1 MSDDVH
7 DQRFLFIGESD
18 ADSAKSRLVIA
29 KIPYVKK
36 KLESSRANWLKIIEI
51 AQEPL
56 LGVLVKLSARVMRV
70 IARVKDQD
78 YLVDELFGRISV
90 LPHTIFIHDSFNET
104 GPSSPPP
111 ADDEDQWF
119 GLSDYFEPLDPVDVG
134 IIRDMIEQ
142 FDLNVVFYRRN
153 VEVNI
158 LAGEFIDQHQKN
170 LLFRFYVPSQKIW
183 ATETNAILNL
193 FKDYLNNAA
202 GISVT
207 QSMHST
213 ASGTIYE
220 FYGAHEVAAE
230 QVSEQ
235 FSKFTQLMDLCVT
248 DPDGAEKMLVDM
260 GSDERGVGEIVTRYS
275 KQARRLSVDMRQER
289 EQKLLNIRHRMENEL
304 VEMVSSGDLDQIR
317 RLIDHVLPDQRS
329 FAPVLG
335 MGVQPFATAVD
346 KSLTINIRPQIIE
359 QVHGIVAQEVSGTTN
374 LGVQPMQIL
383 ELIEALG
390 GARTNELRS
399 ALYEMEDTGTSP
411 SAKLSAGGKLLTF
424 LAKAA
429 AKGGE
434 KLVDAG
440 VAVLQAYVQKAC
452 GF

>member
-1 MSDDVH
+1 MNEDVH
-7 DQRFLFIGESD
+7 EQRFLFIGESD
-18 ADSAKSRLVIA
+18 ADSAKSRLSIA

-36 KLESSRANWLKIIEI
+36 KLESSRANWLKIIDI

-56 LGVLVKLSARVMRV
+56 LGVIVKLSARVMRA
-70 IARVKDQD
+70 IAQVKDQD
-78 YLVDELFGRISV
+78 CLVDDLFSRISV
-90 LPHTIFIHDSFNET
+90 LPHTIFIHDSFNDP
-104 GPSSPPP
+104 GQLPLPVS
-111 ADDEDQWF
+111 DDEDQWF
-119 GLSDYFEPLDPVDVG
+119 GPDYFEPLDPADVK
-134 IIRDMIEQ
+134 IIRDMIDQ
-142 FDLNVVFYRRN
+142 FELNVVFYRRN
-153 VEVNI
+153 VEVSI

-170 LLFRFYVPSQKIW
+170 MLFRFYVPSQKIW
-183 ATETNAILNL
+183 AAETSAILNL

-220 FYGAHEVAAE
+220 FYGAHEVVAE

-235 FSKFTQLMDLCVT
+235 FGKFTQLMDMCIT

-260 GSDERGVGEIVTRYS
+260 GRDERGVGEIVTRYS

-335 MGVQPFATAVD
+335 MGVRPFAAAAD
-346 KSLTINIRPQIIE
+346 KSVTINIRPQIFE
-359 QVHGIVAQEVSGTTN
+359 HVHGIVVQEVSGTTN
-374 LGVQPMQIL
+374 LGVHPMQIL

-399 ALYEMEDTGTSP
+399 ALYEMEDAGTSS
-411 SAKLSAGGKLLTF
+411 SAKLSAGAKLRTF

-429 AKGGE
+429 TKGGE

-440 VAVLQAYVQKAC
+440 VAVLQSYVQKAC
-452 GF
+452 GL

>member
-7 DQRFLFIGESD
+7 EQRFLFIGESD
-18 ADSAKSRLVIA
+18 ADSAKSRLAVA

-56 LGVLVKLSARVMRV
+56 LGVLVKLSARVMRS
-70 IARVKDQD
+70 IAHVKDRD
-78 YLVDELFGRISV
+78 HLVDELFGRISV

-104 GPSSPPP
+104 DPPPPP
-111 ADDEDQWF
+111 AGDDEDQWF
-119 GLSDYFEPLDPVDVG
+119 GSSDYFEPLDPAHSE
-134 IIRDMIEQ
+134 IIRNMIEQ
-142 FDLNVVFYRRN
+142 FELNVVFYRRN
-153 VEVNI
+153 VELSI

-170 LLFRFYVPSQKIW
+170 MLFRFYVPSQKIW
-183 ATETNAILNL
+183 ATETSAILHL

-207 QSMHST
+207 QTTHST

-220 FYGAHEVAAE
+220 FYGAHEVVAE

-235 FSKFTQLMDLCVT
+235 FGKFTQLMDLCVT
-248 DPDGAEKMLVDM
+248 DPDGAEKMLVEM
-260 GSDERGVGEIVTRYS
+260 GSDQRGVGEIVTRYS

-289 EQKLLNIRHRMENEL
+289 EQKILRIRHRMENEL
-304 VEMVSSGDLDQIR
+304 VEKVPSGDFGQIL

-335 MGVQPFATAVD
+335 MGVLPFAAAADRNV
-346 KSLTINIRPQIIE
+346 TINIRPQIIE

-390 GARTNELRS
+390 GTRTNELRS
-399 ALYEMEDTGTSP
+399 ALYEMEDAGTSP
-411 SAKLSAGGKLLTF
+411 SAKLSAGAKLRTF
-424 LAKAA
+424 LAKATT
-429 AKGGE
+429 KVGE
-434 KLVDAG
+434 KLVDAS

-452 GF
+452 GL